1 MSEETFERCHYFVRK
16 SAHFIEYA
24 VLGVLVWRTFRHDP
38 AFRSYTVGHQFWLA
52 LLVAALY
59 ASTDEFH
66 QKFVP
71 SREPSVHDVM
81 LDTCGAAAGLLLLC
95 GARRFCVSKA
105 R

>member
-16 SAHFIEYA
+16 TAHFVEYA
-24 VLGVLVWRTFRHDP
+24 VLGILAWRTLRFDPSFR
-38 AFRSYTVGHQFWLA
+38 AYTGRHQFWLA
-52 LLVAALY
+52 LLLAALY

-71 SREPSVHDVM
+71 TREPSVRDVM
-81 LDTCGAAAGLLLLC
+81 LDTCGAAAGLLLIC
-95 GARRFCVSKA
+95 GARRFSVSKA